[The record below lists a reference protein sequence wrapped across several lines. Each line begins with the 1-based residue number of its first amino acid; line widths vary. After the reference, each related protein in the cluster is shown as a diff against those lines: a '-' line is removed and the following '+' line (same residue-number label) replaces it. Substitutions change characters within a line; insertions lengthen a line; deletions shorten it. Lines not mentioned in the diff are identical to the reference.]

1 VPQIACA
8 LAVPVHWMYDHIH
21 RGTMAVTKDPTTGL
35 YVFPDRPQTLKM
47 FKDLKAG
54 TRRKIRLHEDPLSGS
69 RAPDAVEK
77 GL

>member
-1 VPQIACA
+1 
-8 LAVPVHWMYDHIH
+8 MYDHIH